1 MLRVNKTPLKGSEG
15 PKPKDHPA
23 KSRPRGT
30 AREEGEMPGRCQGT
44 KGGCPSTSN
53 VAGVE

>member
-1 MLRVNKTPLKGSEG
+1 MLRLNETLSRGSEG

-30 AREEGEMPGRCQGT
+30 AREEGEMPGT

-53 VAGVE
+53 AAGVE